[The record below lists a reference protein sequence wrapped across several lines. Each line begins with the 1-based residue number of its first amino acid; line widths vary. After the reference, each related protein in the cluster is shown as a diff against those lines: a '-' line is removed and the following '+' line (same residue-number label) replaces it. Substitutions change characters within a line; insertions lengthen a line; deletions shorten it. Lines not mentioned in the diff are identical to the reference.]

1 MTDPTQEIDPTE
13 LTAEHHEE
21 IVATD
26 EPSEIDLL
34 TEERDQAKDLYLR
47 TLAEFQN
54 FRKRAH
60 QEKADLQKMAT
71 QDLARDLLSVLDNF
85 ERTLAAAEAGATL
98 DALVEGVKA
107 VDRQLRATLTQRHVT
122 RIESIGKPFD
132 PEIHEPIGTDVTAE
146 VPEDTVTVEVEPG
159 YRMGDKI
166 LRPARVRV
174 AKKP

>member
-1 MTDPTQEIDPTE
+1 MTDQPQETAATEPTT
-13 LTAEHHEE
+13 EHHEE
-21 IVATD
+21 IAAT
-26 EPSEIDLL
+26 ESPSEIDVL
-34 TEERDQAKDLYLR
+34 TEERDRANDLYLR

-71 QDLARDLLSVLDNF
+71 QDLARDLLPVLDNF

-98 DALVEGVKA
+98 EALIEGVKA
-107 VDRQLRATLTQRHVT
+107 VDRQLRATLSQRHVT
-122 RIESIGKPFD
+122 RIESLGKPFD
-132 PEIHEPIGTDVTAE
+132 PEIHEPIGTDLSAD
-146 VPEDTVTVEVEPG
+146 VPEETVTVEVEPG